1 MRFSKWTSSGRP
13 WIWLNAAA
21 IAISILMVVGLVSLL
36 GVRGLSYFW
45 PSDVMQA
52 RYTSSE
58 PAGSG
63 MSMDCLLS
71 PSDAADDL
79 TRLCRRSFA
88 ALAAFI

>member
-1 MRFSKWTSSGRP
+1 
-13 WIWLNAAA
+13 
-21 IAISILMVVGLVSLL
+21 MVVGLISLL

-63 MSMDCLLS
+63 MSMEIIGELVES
-71 PSDAADDL
+71 ETVPS
-79 TRLCRRSFA
+79 SQ
-88 ALAAFI
+88 LAAAGIEGLENLEVVRRFLLKQGNREFFNADF